1 MVGPNDELG
10 GAANADL
17 TVFSQLYHRWRKS
30 VGFTVIELL
39 VSITI
44 VSLIMTAVVSS
55 LAVHNKAAIQQDRLV
70 SMEENLRAG
79 MGMIAEALRNT
90 GYGVP
95 RTALNLWLGDSSFSA
110 FPLNIATAQQL
121 KLATCTSLAT
131 ATLTVQSAA
140 NATTLT
146 LNSVSGLSNTK
157 SIWIGRSEFAKITGI
172 SGNTITIDTNMMT
185 AGNQGLFRV
194 YPVSTPICRIDILT
208 FTVNPSTK
216 QLTLLRNDVAGAQAQ
231 LVAEEISSLVITQV
245 IQRRLYR
252 VALTG
257 QTKNI
262 QTNADITRTLTS
274 EIALVNG

>member
-1 MVGPNDELG
+1 M
-10 GAANADL
+10 
-17 TVFSQLYHRWRKS
+17 WRKS
-30 VGFTVIELL
+30 TGFTVIELL
-39 VSITI
+39 VAITI
-44 VSLIMTAVVSS
+44 VSLIMTAVVGSF
-55 LAVHNKAAIQQDRLV
+55 AVHNKAAIQQDHLV

-95 RTALNLWLGDSSFSA
+95 RTALNVWLGDSSFST
-110 FPLNIATAQQL
+110 FPLNINTAQQL
-121 KLATCTSLAT
+121 KLATCTAQPI
-131 ATLTVQSAA
+131 ATLSAQSATG
-140 NATTLT
+140 ATTLT
-146 LNSVSGLSNTK
+146 LNSVSGLSNNK
-157 SIWIGRSEFAKITGI
+157 SIWIGRAEFARITGI
-172 SGNTITIDTNMMT
+172 SGSTITVDTNMTT
-185 AGNQGLFRV
+185 AGNQGFFRA
-194 YPVSTPICRIDILT
+194 YPATTPVCRIDILT
-208 FTVNPSTK
+208 FTLNPSTK

-262 QTNADITRTLTS
+262 QTNANITRTLTS